1 MRYDTIPLFG
11 YYKHCFTYINILLHS
26 WGNSLEISRFSDS
39 PWDLEARVDSQNRE
53 SWKVCQKTEAW
64 LDRIVESWFR
74 GITLCVAFFTWNVEP
89 FSSRIVGRSDDSVL
103 PFRLVLLHCLVRWM
117 LNFSYRTETSRNE
130 RQRHQITIFILY
142 DSFCSFYVIPSLR
155 YVL

>member
-1 MRYDTIPLFG
+1 MRYDTIPQFG
-11 YYKHCFTYINILLHS
+11 YYKHCFTYIYILLLS
-26 WGNSLEISRFSDS
+26 WGNSVEISRFSDS

-74 GITLCVAFFTWNVEP
+74 GITLCVAFFTWNLEP
-89 FSSRIVGRSDDSVL
+89 FSSRIDGRSDDSVQ
-103 PFRLVLLHCLVRWM
+103 PFRLVLLRCLVRWM
-117 LNFSYRTETSRNE
+117 LNFSNGAETSRHE

-142 DSFCSFYVIPSLR
+142 NSFCSFYVIPSLR

>member
-1 MRYDTIPLFG
+1 MTQFHNSAIINTVLHIFIYYFIPEGIVNKFQDFL
-11 YYKHCFTYINILLHS
+11 IRREI
-26 WGNSLEISRFSDS
+26 WRLE
-39 PWDLEARVDSQNRE
+39 LTAETVRVGRSVRR
-53 SWKVCQKTEAW
+53 QKLIK

-74 GITLCVAFFTWNVEP
+74 GITLCVAFFTWNLEP
-89 FSSRIVGRSDDSVL
+89 FSSRIDGRSDDSVL

-117 LNFSYRTETSRNE
+117 LNFSNRAETSRNE

-155 YVL
+155 HVL